1 METLLYVILTCM
13 IDDTMPLYLFVFVL
27 FFYLF
32 LHISLLC
39 RHLSV
44 LLCFFLALLSH
55 PRCVRSI
62 VAFLFVYPTP
72 LCSSIPHVYYCTSIT
87 KKWLSIH
94 IAVIII
100 TTPLALAADFPPP
113 KDVSLRS
120 REGRTALACI
130 CALPEILYI

>member
-1 METLLYVILTCM
+1 M

-27 FFYLF
+27 FFYFFF

-39 RHLSV
+39 RHLAV
-44 LLCFFLALLSH
+44 LLCFFLALLCSLI
-55 PRCVRSI
+55 RVVLDLSLS
-62 VAFLFVYPTP
+62 FLY
-72 LCSSIPHVYYCTSIT
+72 IPPAVLTYSPCLLLYLDHG
-87 KKWLSIH
+87 KWLSIH

-113 KDVSLRS
+113 KDVFLRS

>member
-1 METLLYVILTCM
+1 MHDRRYDASV
-13 IDDTMPLYLFVFVL
+13 PLCLCSFFLF
-27 FFYLF
+27 F

-39 RHLSV
+39 RHLAV
-44 LLCFFLALLSH
+44 LLCFFLALLCSLI
-55 PRCVRSI
+55 CVVLDLSLLS
-62 VAFLFVYPTP
+62 FLY
-72 LCSSIPHVYYCTSIT
+72 IPPVVLIYSPCLLLYLDHE
-87 KKWLSIH
+87 KWLSIH